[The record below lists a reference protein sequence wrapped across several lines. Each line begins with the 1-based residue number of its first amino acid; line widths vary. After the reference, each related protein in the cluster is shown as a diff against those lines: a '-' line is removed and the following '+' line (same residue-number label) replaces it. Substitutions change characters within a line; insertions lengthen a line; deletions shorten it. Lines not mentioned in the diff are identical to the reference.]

1 MYDFSNITMWIH
13 NLLMSFLPEWAT
25 LLIEF
30 VLIGVAIL
38 ALYCILALFLIYF
51 ERRVAGAFQC
61 RLGPNRVGPFGIFQ
75 SIADMLKILIKEL
88 IYLKNIDHF
97 LFNLAPFFVLV
108 ASMLT
113 FACLPWG
120 RGLQVINYDVGV
132 FFMLAVS
139 GLGIIGVLL
148 AGWSSNS
155 KYTVIGAMRA
165 GAQMISYEL
174 SIGLSILTIVALSG
188 SMSVTGI
195 VDAQYD
201 GWFLF
206 KGHIPALRAFII
218 YLIAG
223 SAEINRGPFDMAEAE
238 SELTAGYHTE
248 YSGIHFGFYY
258 LAEYLNLFIMGGI
271 ATTLFLGGWMPLH
284 IPGWETFNTIMDY
297 IPSIV
302 WFLGKSIVV
311 VWISMWF
318 RWTFPRLRID
328 QLLKLEWKY
337 LLPIS
342 LVNLAIM
349 SVIVALG
356 WHF

>member
-1 MYDFSNITMWIH
+1 MYDFSNITSWIH
-13 NLLMSFLPEWAT
+13 NLLMSFLPGWAT

-51 ERRVAGAFQC
+51 ERKVAGAFQC
-61 RLGPNRVGPFGIFQ
+61 RFGPNRVGPFGVFQ

-120 RGLQVINYDVGV
+120 NGLQVIDYEIGV

-139 GLGIIGVLL
+139 GLGIVGVLL
-148 AGWSSNS
+148 AGWASNS
-155 KYTVIGAMRA
+155 KYSMIGAMRA
-165 GAQMISYEL
+165 GAQMISYEI
-174 SIGLSILTIVALSG
+174 SIGLSILTIVAIAG
-188 SMSVTGI
+188 TMSVSGI
-195 VDAQYD
+195 VEAQYD

-206 KGHIPALRAFII
+206 KGHLPALIAFIV

-284 IPGWETFNTIMDY
+284 IPGWEAFNTIMDY
-297 IPSIV
+297 IPSII

-342 LVNLAIM
+342 LVNLVIM
-349 SVIVALG
+349 SVIVVLG

>member
-1 MYDFSNITMWIH
+1 MAFSCLPFSKGMEVLDFNVGIF
-13 NLLMSFLPEWAT
+13 FLTAASS
-25 LLIEF
+25 
-30 VLIGVAIL
+30 IGV
-38 ALYCILALFLIYF
+38 
-51 ERRVAGAFQC
+51 
-61 RLGPNRVGPFGIFQ
+61 VGI
-75 SIADMLKILIKEL
+75 
-88 IYLKNIDHF
+88 
-97 LFNLAPFFVLV
+97 
-108 ASMLT
+108 
-113 FACLPWG
+113 
-120 RGLQVINYDVGV
+120 
-132 FFMLAVS
+132 
-139 GLGIIGVLL
+139 LL
-148 AGWSSNS
+148 AGWSSNN
-155 KYTVIGAMRA
+155 KYSLIGAMRS

-174 SIGLSILTIVALSG
+174 SMGLSLLTIIVLTDTMQLSE
-188 SMSVTGI
+188 I
-195 VDAQYD
+195 VERQAD
-201 GWFLF
+201 GWFIF
-206 KGHIPALRAFII
+206 KGHIPAFIAFVI

-223 SAEINRGPFDMAEAE
+223 NAEVNRGPFDLPEAE

-248 YSGIHFGFYY
+248 YSGMHFGLFYV
-258 LAEYLNLFIMGGI
+258 AEFVNLFII
-271 ATTLFLGGWMPLH
+271 AGVAATLFLGGWMPLH
-284 IPGWETFNTIMDY
+284 IPGWESFNTIMDY

>member
-1 MYDFSNITMWIH
+1 MYDFSNITTWIH
-13 NLLMSFLPEWAT
+13 NLLMGFLPEWAT

-120 RGLQVINYDVGV
+120 NGLQVINYDVGV

-148 AGWSSNS
+148 AGWASNS

-174 SIGLSILTIVALSG
+174 SIGLSILTIVAISG
-188 SMSVTGI
+188 TMSVTGI

-206 KGHIPALRAFII
+206 KGHLPALIAFII
-218 YLIAG
+218 YLVAG

-284 IPGWETFNTIMDY
+284 IPGWETFNMVMDY

-349 SVIVALG
+349 SVVVAMG

>member
-1 MYDFSNITMWIH
+1 M
-13 NLLMSFLPEWAT
+13 MSFLPGWAT

-51 ERRVAGAFQC
+51 ERKVAGAFQC
-61 RLGPNRVGPFGIFQ
+61 RLGPNRVGPFGVFQ

-120 RGLQVINYDVGV
+120 NGLQVIDYEIGV

-139 GLGIIGVLL
+139 GLGIVGVLL
-148 AGWSSNS
+148 AGWASNS
-155 KYTVIGAMRA
+155 KYSMIGAMRA
-165 GAQMISYEL
+165 GAQMISYEI
-174 SIGLSILTIVALSG
+174 SIGLSILTIVAIAG
-188 SMSVTGI
+188 TMSVSGI
-195 VDAQYD
+195 VEAQYD

-206 KGHIPALRAFII
+206 KGHLPALIAFIV

-284 IPGWETFNTIMDY
+284 IPGWEAFNTIMDY
-297 IPSIV
+297 IPSII

-342 LVNLAIM
+342 LVNLVIM
-349 SVIVALG
+349 SVIVVLG

>member
-1 MYDFSNITMWIH
+1 MYDFSNITTWIH

-38 ALYCILALFLIYF
+38 VLYCILALFLIYF

-61 RLGPNRVGPFGIFQ
+61 RLGPNRVGPFGVFQ

-120 RGLQVINYDVGV
+120 NGLQVINYDVGV

-174 SIGLSILTIVALSG
+174 SIGMSILTIVAISG
-188 SMSVTGI
+188 TMSVTGI
-195 VDAQYD
+195 VEAQQDA
-201 GWFLF
+201 WFLF
-206 KGHIPALRAFII
+206 KGHIPALIAFII
-218 YLIAG
+218 YLVAG

-284 IPGWETFNTIMDY
+284 IPGWEAFNNIMDY
-297 IPSIV
+297 IPSII

-328 QLLKLEWKY
+328 QLLNLEWKY

-349 SVIVALG
+349 SVVVALG

>member
-1 MYDFSNITMWIH
+1 MYDFSNITTWIH
-13 NLLMSFLPEWAT
+13 NLLMGFLPEWAT

-120 RGLQVINYDVGV
+120 NGLQVINYDVGV

-148 AGWSSNS
+148 AGWASNS

-174 SIGLSILTIVALSG
+174 SIGLSILTIVAISG
-188 SMSVTGI
+188 TMSVTGI

-206 KGHIPALRAFII
+206 KGHLPALIAFII
-218 YLIAG
+218 YLVAG

-238 SELTAGYHTE
+238 SEITAGYHTE

-284 IPGWETFNTIMDY
+284 IPGWETFNMVMDY

-349 SVIVALG
+349 SVVVAMG

>member
-1 MYDFSNITMWIH
+1 MYDFANITTWIH
-13 NLLMSFLPEWAT
+13 NLLMGFLPEWAT

-38 ALYCILALFLIYF
+38 ALYCVLALFLIYF

-61 RLGPNRVGPFGIFQ
+61 RLGPNRVGPFGVFQ

-120 RGLQVINYDVGV
+120 KGLQVINYDVGV

-148 AGWSSNS
+148 AGWASNS

-188 SMSVTGI
+188 TMSITGI
-195 VDAQYD
+195 VEAQYD
-201 GWFLF
+201 GWYLF
-206 KGHIPALRAFII
+206 RGHIPALIAFII
-218 YLIAG
+218 YLVAG

-284 IPGWETFNTIMDY
+284 IPGWESFNTIMDY

-342 LVNLAIM
+342 LINLVIM
-349 SVIVALG
+349 SVIVVLG

>member
-1 MYDFSNITMWIH
+1 MYDFSNITTWIH
-13 NLLMSFLPEWAT
+13 ELLISFLPMWAT
-25 LLIEF
+25 LLVEF
-30 VLIGVAIL
+30 VLVGVAIL
-38 ALYCILALFLIYF
+38 ALYCVLALFLIYF
-51 ERRVAGAFQC
+51 ERKVAGAFQC
-61 RLGPNRVGPFGIFQ
+61 RLGPTRVGPFGMIQ
-75 SIADMLKILIKEL
+75 SVADMIKILIKEL

-108 ASMLT
+108 ASMVT

-120 RGLQVINYDVGV
+120 KGLQAINYDVGV

-139 GLGIIGVLL
+139 GLGILGVLL

-155 KYTVIGAMRA
+155 KYTVVGAMRA

-206 KGHIPALRAFII
+206 KGHLPALIAFII
-218 YLIAG
+218 YVVAG

-271 ATTLFLGGWMPLH
+271 AATLFLGGWMPLH
-284 IPGWETFNTIMDY
+284 IPGWESFNQIMDY
-297 IPSIV
+297 IPSVV
-302 WFLGKSIVV
+302 WFLGKSVIV

-342 LVNLAIM
+342 LVNLVIM
-349 SVIVALG
+349 SVVVAMN

>member
-1 MYDFSNITMWIH
+1 MYDFSNITTWIH
-13 NLLMSFLPEWAT
+13 NLLMGFLPEWAT
-25 LLIEF
+25 VLIEF

-120 RGLQVINYDVGV
+120 NGLQVINYDVGV

-148 AGWSSNS
+148 AGWASNS

-174 SIGLSILTIVALSG
+174 SIGLSILTIVAISG
-188 SMSVTGI
+188 TMSVTGI

-206 KGHIPALRAFII
+206 KGHLPALIAFII
-218 YLIAG
+218 YLVAG

-284 IPGWETFNTIMDY
+284 IPGWETFNMVMDY

-349 SVIVALG
+349 SVVVAMG

>member
-13 NLLMSFLPEWAT
+13 NLLMSFLPEWGA

-30 VLIGVAIL
+30 VLIGIAIL

-51 ERRVAGAFQC
+51 ERKVAGAFQC

-75 SIADMLKILIKEL
+75 SVADMLKILIKEL

-148 AGWSSNS
+148 AGWASNS

-174 SIGLSILTIVALSG
+174 SIGLSILTIVAISG
-188 SMSVTGI
+188 TMSVTGI
-195 VDAQYD
+195 VEAQYE

-206 KGHIPALRAFII
+206 RGHIPALIAFII
-218 YLIAG
+218 YLVAG

-284 IPGWETFNTIMDY
+284 IPGWESFNTIMDY

>member
-1 MYDFSNITMWIH
+1 MYDFANITTWIH
-13 NLLMSFLPEWAT
+13 NLLMGFLPEWAT

-38 ALYCILALFLIYF
+38 ALYCVLALFLIYF

-61 RLGPNRVGPFGIFQ
+61 RLGPNRVGPFGVFQ

-120 RGLQVINYDVGV
+120 KGLQVINYDVGV

-148 AGWSSNS
+148 AGWASNS

-188 SMSVTGI
+188 TMSVTGI
-195 VDAQYD
+195 VESQYD
-201 GWFLF
+201 GWYLF
-206 KGHIPALRAFII
+206 RGHIPALIAFII
-218 YLIAG
+218 YLVAG

-284 IPGWETFNTIMDY
+284 IPGWDGFNTIMDY

-342 LVNLAIM
+342 LINLVIM
-349 SVIVALG
+349 SVIVVLG

>member
-1 MYDFSNITMWIH
+1 MYDFSNITSWIH
-13 NLLMSFLPEWAT
+13 NLLMSFLPGWAT

-51 ERRVAGAFQC
+51 ERKVAGAFQC
-61 RLGPNRVGPFGIFQ
+61 RLGPNRVGPFGVFQ

-120 RGLQVINYDVGV
+120 NGLQVIDYEIGV

-139 GLGIIGVLL
+139 GLGIVGVLL
-148 AGWSSNS
+148 AGWASNS
-155 KYTVIGAMRA
+155 KYSMIGAMRA
-165 GAQMISYEL
+165 GAQMISYEI
-174 SIGLSILTIVALSG
+174 SIGLSILTIVAIAG
-188 SMSVTGI
+188 TMSVSGI
-195 VDAQYD
+195 VEAQYD

-206 KGHIPALRAFII
+206 KGHLPALIAFIV

-284 IPGWETFNTIMDY
+284 IPGWEAFNTIMDY

-342 LVNLAIM
+342 LVNLVIM
-349 SVIVALG
+349 SVIVVLG